1 MESRFRILFLI
12 CWLSGLS
19 SVSLAADNPSG
30 LGNNQADKVVSQDQ
44 VIQPQVKRKNINA
57 ANIGADNLEV
67 TAYTGLLSI
76 EDFGTHAVYGFRLDY
91 HVTEDVF
98 FQGTL
103 GQSKGGTTSYERLS
117 ASVPLLT
124 DNQRKYIYYDVSLG
138 YNLLPGEAFVGRNHA
153 YNTALYVL
161 AGAGSTKFAGNNH
174 FTITV
179 GGGYRVDITDW
190 FVVHLDVRDHIF
202 TNDVTG
208 ENKTTHNFET
218 TLGLSYV
225 F

>member
-1 MESRFRILFLI
+1 MESRLRILLLI
-12 CWLSGLS
+12 CLSSGLS
-19 SVSLAADNPSG
+19 NVTLAADN
-30 LGNNQADKVVSQDQ
+30 QAVQGDSTADQIVPQDQ
-44 VIQPQVKRKNINA
+44 VIQPRVKRRDIKEEK
-57 ANIGADNLEV
+57 IGSDNLEI

-76 EDFGTHAVYGFRLDY
+76 EDFGTHPVYGFRLDY

-117 ASVPLLT
+117 AGVPLLT
-124 DNQRKYIYYDVSLG
+124 DTQRKYIYYDVSIG
-138 YNLLPGEAFVGRNHA
+138 YNLLPGEAFVGRNLA

-202 TNDVTG
+202 SNDVTG

>member
-12 CWLSGLS
+12 VLLSGLS
-19 SVSLAADNPSG
+19 QISLAADSTSG
-30 LGNNQADKVVSQDQ
+30 PVDNKADQIVPQEQ
-44 VIQPQVKRKNINA
+44 VIQPQVKRRVIKVQ
-57 ANIGADNLEV
+57 NIGTDNLEL
-67 TAYTGLLSI
+67 TAFTGLLSI
-76 EDFGTHAVYGFRLDY
+76 EDFGTHPVYGLRLDY

-117 ASVPLLT
+117 AGVPLLT
-124 DNQRKYIYYDVSLG
+124 DNQRKYIYYNISIG
-138 YNLLPGEAFVGRNHA
+138 YNLLPGEAFLGRDLA

-179 GGGYRVDITDW
+179 GGGYRVDVTDW

-202 TNDVTG
+202 SNDVTG
-208 ENKTTHNFET
+208 VDKTTHNFAT
-218 TLGLSYV
+218 TLGLTYV

>member
-1 MESRFRILFLI
+1 MESRLRVLFLI
-12 CWLSGLS
+12 LLLSGLS
-19 SVSLAADNPSG
+19 NISMAADKQSG
-30 LGNNQADKVVSQDQ
+30 QGHNASDQIVPQDQ
-44 VIQPQVKRKNINA
+44 VIQPKVKRKEFNA
-57 ANIGADNLEV
+57 GKIGTDNLEI

-98 FQGTL
+98 FQGAL

-117 ASVPLLT
+117 AGVPLLT
-124 DNQRKYIYYDVSLG
+124 DNQRKYIYYNVSLG
-138 YNLLPGEAFVGRNHA
+138 YNLLPGEAFVGRDLA

-202 TNDVTG
+202 SNDVTG

>member
-1 MESRFRILFLI
+1 MESRLRILFLVFPLLL
-12 CWLSGLS
+12 LSNIGH
-19 SVSLAADNPSG
+19 AADAQSG
-30 LGNNQADKVVSQDQ
+30 QGGAAADQVIQQSP
-44 VIQPQVKRKNINA
+44 VIQPQVKRRKIYKENISS
-57 ANIGADNLEV
+57 DNLEI

-76 EDFGTHAVYGFRLDY
+76 QDFGTHSVSGFRLDY

-117 ASVPLLT
+117 AGVPLLT
-124 DNQRKYIYYDVSLG
+124 DSQRKYTYYGISLG
-138 YNLLPGEAFVGRNHA
+138 YNLLPGEAFVGRNLA
-153 YNTALYVL
+153 YNTAFYVL

-179 GGGYRVDITDW
+179 GGGYRVDINDW
-190 FVVHLDVRDHIF
+190 FVVHLDERDHIF
-202 TNDVTG
+202 SNDVTG
-208 ENKTTHNFET
+208 ANITTHNFET
-218 TLGLSYV
+218 TLGLTYV